1 MAETEEKNP
10 NSTEQKAESSPES
23 HPQTSPAPVA
33 SATEASAKTSSVKQ
47 PAKDITASSADELD
61 ERKVKRAFIDKFR
74 RKKNATASPE
84 QTSTP
89 NTTNTTSDIVAEQIY
104 SQIAEN
110 KERDYWTL
118 KFRKKHALV
127 VLGFLLVAGWVFM
140 VANLI
145 LTQRGISMPWQQVSE
160 PVASDSA
167 QLTVD
172 PQALQKIRIRN
183 IIGDEQGAIALA
195 LWLKT
200 NGFEAVEVIEDTE
213 SDFKGVAVV
222 VKPGDDTTR
231 KDLET
236 LVSQMYQT
244 SSPSAELTVDSDF
257 SAVIL
262 YAPEERAATP
272 SAAQA
277 TIN

>member
-10 NSTEQKAESSPES
+10 NSTEQKAESNQES
-23 HPQTSPAPVA
+23 HPQASPVPTAAVA
-33 SATEASAKTSSVKQ
+33 EETAKTNSAKQ

-74 RKKNATASPE
+74 RKKNSSPSPE

-89 NTTNTTSDIVAEQIY
+89 NTTNTTSDVVAEQIY

-118 KFRKKHALV
+118 KLRKKHALV
-127 VLGFLLVAGWVFM
+127 VLGLVLVVGWVLM

-160 PVASDSA
+160 PVASDAA

-172 PQALQKIRIRN
+172 PQALEKIRIRN

-195 LWLKT
+195 LWLKN

-231 KDLET
+231 KELET